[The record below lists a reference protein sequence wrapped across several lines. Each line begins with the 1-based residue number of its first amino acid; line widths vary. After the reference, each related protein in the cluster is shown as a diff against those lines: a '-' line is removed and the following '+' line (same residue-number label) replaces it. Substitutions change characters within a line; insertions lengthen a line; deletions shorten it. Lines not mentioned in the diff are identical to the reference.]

1 MSEGAKLE
9 FYYIKSYQ
17 LWQQTLDE
25 AINKLSLDFQMPLG
39 KQDYEILKQTYENF
53 QADDPKEEKVLDLLH
68 GLYILEYRNHDLW
81 YDVHPIVIKILQ
93 KNNIIWTPL
102 TLLFK
107 GRNSQKLVE
116 KSPLLRGI

>member
-1 MSEGAKLE
+1 
-9 FYYIKSYQ
+9 
-17 LWQQTLDE
+17 
-25 AINKLSLDFQMPLG
+25 MPLG

-93 KNNIIWTPL
+93 KNNII
-102 TLLFK
+102 
-107 GRNSQKLVE
+107 
-116 KSPLLRGI
+116 